1 MRVRMAWG
9 RVYLNNCIRPSFLFY
24 FCGTLCAM
32 NTEQMVA
39 ELFDVFDVNNDGVIS
54 RGEFIAL
61 AESLLHKQGMNF
73 SSDIFKQFDANHDN
87 VISRDELIELVL
99 ELAL

>member
-1 MRVRMAWG
+1 
-9 RVYLNNCIRPSFLFY
+9 
-24 FCGTLCAM
+24 M

-61 AESLLHKQGMNF
+61 AEALLHKKGMNF
-73 SSDIFKQFDANHDN
+73 SSDIFKEFDKNHDN
-87 VISRDELIELVL
+87 VISREEMIDLVL

>member
-1 MRVRMAWG
+1 MD
-9 RVYLNNCIRPSFLFY
+9 
-24 FCGTLCAM
+24 TLHTM
-32 NTEQMVA
+32 DTEQMVG

-61 AESLLHKQGMNF
+61 AKSLLNQQGMNF
-73 SSDIFKQFDANHDN
+73 SSDIFKQYDANHDN

-99 ELAL
+99 DLAL

>member
-1 MRVRMAWG
+1 
-9 RVYLNNCIRPSFLFY
+9 
-24 FCGTLCAM
+24 M
-32 NTEQMVA
+32 NTEEMIA

-61 AESLLHKQGMNF
+61 AESLLYKQGMNF

-87 VISRDELIELVL
+87 VISRDELIEMVID
-99 ELAL
+99 LAL

>member
-1 MRVRMAWG
+1 
-9 RVYLNNCIRPSFLFY
+9 
-24 FCGTLCAM
+24 M

-54 RGEFIAL
+54 RGEFVAL
-61 AESLLHKQGMNF
+61 AESLLYEKDFEF
-73 SSDIFKQFDANHDN
+73 SSNIFEQFDANHDN
-87 VISRDELIELVL
+87 VISKDELIELIL

>member
-1 MRVRMAWG
+1 MD
-9 RVYLNNCIRPSFLFY
+9 
-24 FCGTLCAM
+24 
-32 NTEQMVA
+32 TEQMVA
-39 ELFDVFDVNNDGVIS
+39 ELFDIFDVNGDGVIS

-61 AESLLHKQGMNF
+61 AKSLLNQQGLNF

-87 VISRDELIELVL
+87 VISREELIDMVL

>member
-1 MRVRMAWG
+1 
-9 RVYLNNCIRPSFLFY
+9 
-24 FCGTLCAM
+24 M

-54 RGEFIAL
+54 KGEFISL
-61 AESLLHKQGMNF
+61 AECLLHKKGLNF
-73 SSDIFKQFDANHDN
+73 SSDIFKRFDANHDN
-87 VISRDELIELVL
+87 VITRDEMIELVL

>member
-1 MRVRMAWG
+1 
-9 RVYLNNCIRPSFLFY
+9 
-24 FCGTLCAM
+24 M

-61 AESLLHKQGMNF
+61 AESLLHKKGLNF
-73 SSDIFKQFDANHDN
+73 SSDIFKRFDADHDN
-87 VISRDELIELVL
+87 VISRDELIDLVI